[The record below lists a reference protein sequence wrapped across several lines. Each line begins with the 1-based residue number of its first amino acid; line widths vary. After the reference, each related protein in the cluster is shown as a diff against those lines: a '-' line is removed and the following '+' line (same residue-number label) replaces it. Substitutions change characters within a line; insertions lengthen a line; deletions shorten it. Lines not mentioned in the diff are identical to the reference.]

1 MPSRK
6 MSSTST
12 VCAAVPLISAAARI
26 VALRPSAS
34 FASPRSSSSLKA
46 FSRETAGAMTAP
58 GNSAAC
64 QSITARLAWRRM
76 FASISFVLK
85 SCAKAAK
92 RSTTC
97 ISRPS
102 RRQLSP
108 QPVLGLIRGVDAVG
122 EPAHRWPLEQAHYAA
137 HAALIHVAGFLHHRG
152 ARQQHLVLAG
162 LGEELRQAGALEA
175 VHRVE
180 RLRDAAPDRQ
190 RAVIAK
196 QHDVA
201 LAEVLDQALSL
212 IHLDRHPFV
221 I

>member
-46 FSRETAGAMTAP
+46 FSRNTAGAITAP
-58 GNSAAC
+58 GNNAAC
-64 QSITARLAWRRM
+64 QSTTARLAWRKT

-97 ISRPS
+97 ISRP
-102 RRQLSP
+102 LI
-108 QPVLGLIRGVDAVG
+108 LGLVRRVDAVG
-122 EPAHRWPLEQAHYAA
+122 EPAHRRPLEQPDYAA

-152 ARQQHLVLAG
+152 ARQQQLVLAG

-175 VHRVE
+175 VNRVE

-190 RAVIAK
+190 RAVISK

-201 LAEVLDQALSL
+201 L
-212 IHLDRHPFV
+212 
-221 I
+221 